1 MSKLDH
7 VKTVETI
14 FLNGERVIKPDY
26 IGQGEVEDY
35 GVRFK
40 LFGYRQIQS
49 IELLYDSPDPVSCNI
64 KDVVEVIGNHVEYPF
79 AKRLDVYVDIDEER
93 FLRNFEKK

>member
-7 VKTVETI
+7 VETVDTI
-14 FLNGERVIKPDY
+14 FLNGERLIKPDY

-40 LFGYRQIQS
+40 LFGSGQIAAV
-49 IELLYDSPDPVSCNI
+49 ELLYESPDPVSCNI
-64 KDVVEVIGNHVEYPF
+64 KDVVEVIGSHVRFPF
-79 AKRLDVYVDIDEER
+79 AKRLAVYVDIDEER
-93 FLRNFEKK
+93 YLDIFRL